1 MKVKAYLSYYSS
13 DYNVFDASKDFYK
26 TSDDYIKA
34 INDNSFASN
43 KSFNSPTNVYKGT
56 DGQEY
61 RYPNTSQES
70 EDKVEYTECEAILCD
85 KSGNEKTVDD
95 FISDYVSQ
103 DVQLYVLKFDLDN
116 CDPDF
121 EEELNLW
128 YTEHDN
134 IQKCSDKHSNE
145 WILNNEPK
153 VDVFIVFKNKANETK
168 YAKLSNCK
176 IMEKQKLNIYI
187 LLVEQVNLID
197 KFN

>member
-1 MKVKAYLSYYSS
+1 MKVKAYLSYYNS

-34 INDNSFASN
+34 MNGNSIAKTSLNAS
-43 KSFNSPTNVYKGT
+43 TIVYKGT

-61 RYPNTSQES
+61 RYSNTSQEN
-70 EDKVEYTECEAILCD
+70 EDKVDYTECEAILCD
-85 KSGNEKTVDD
+85 KNGNDKTVDG

-103 DVQLYVLKFDLDN
+103 DVQLYVLKFNLDD
-116 CDPDF
+116 CEPDF

-128 YTEHDN
+128 YTEHNN

-145 WILNNEPK
+145 WILKNEPK
-153 VDVFIVFKNKANETK
+153 VDVFIEFKNKANETK
-168 YAKLSNCK
+168 YAKLANCK
-176 IMEKQKLNIYI
+176 IMEKQKFNIYI